1 MSTSALAAPSL
12 ATDTTGLLSTSL
24 STLIARAPLSLPPD
38 ASIQMGAQ
46 AMRDAG
52 VSSVLLMQGPH
63 LHGIVTDRD
72 LRNRVVA
79 QGLSPALP
87 LQHIASTD
95 LLCLPPQASALDAL
109 ALMAQHNIHHVP
121 VVDKERV
128 LGIVTPRDIGERQS
142 PSTVQLTRGIRKA
155 PDIAALAQLSA
166 QVPAIQQALV
176 RGGAGAQGIGRIVT
190 TVTDA
195 VTTRLIALAEQQLGP
210 APVPWVWVAAG
221 SQARQEQTA
230 RTDQDN
236 ALVLADEYDPVQ
248 HGAYFADFARFVC
261 DGLDACGYI
270 HCPGEMMAMHAQW
283 CQPLAQ
289 WRRYF
294 RKWIDQPEPM
304 ALLHSSVFFD
314 LRAVAGHT
322 PLLTQLRQEELA
334 RAQRSQLFLGH
345 MVGNALTQR
354 PPLNWLG
361 NIRPLRGPAHAG
373 CIDLKHSAIA
383 PMVDLARIYALAG
396 GLEAVNTQERLA
408 QAGALAG
415 GEVSAAAAQDL
426 GDALAFIAAVRL
438 VHQARQA
445 DAQQPPDN
453 FLPLAKLSRF
463 ERLQLK
469 QAFKLIQAQQ
479 AVLAKR
485 YPISR

>member
-1 MSTSALAAPSL
+1 MPTIVPPAASA
-12 ATDTTGLLSTSL
+12 DTTGLLGTPL
-24 STLIARAPLSLPPD
+24 SSLIARPPLALPPE
-38 ASIQMGAQ
+38 ATIQMGAQ

-52 VSSVLLMQGPH
+52 VSSVLLMQD
-63 LHGIVTDRD
+63 LRLLGIVTDRD

-79 QGLSPALP
+79 QGLSPSLP
-87 LQHIASTD
+87 LHSIASTD
-95 LLCLPPQASALDAL
+95 LRSLPPQASALDAL

-121 VVDKERV
+121 VLEQGRV
-128 LGIVTPRDIGERQS
+128 LGIVTPRDVGERQS
-142 PSTVQLTRGIRKA
+142 PSTVQLARGIRKA

-176 RGGAGAQGIGRIVT
+176 HGGAGAQGVGHIIT

-195 VTTRLIALAEQQLGP
+195 VTNRLIALAQQTLGP

-221 SQARQEQTA
+221 SQARREQTA

-236 ALVLADEYDPVQ
+236 ALLLDDAFDAEV
-248 HGAYFADFARFVC
+248 HGAYFEALARFVC
-261 DGLDACGYI
+261 DGLNACGYV
-270 HCPGEMMAMHAQW
+270 HCPGNMMAMNPQW
-283 CQPLAQ
+283 RQPLQQ

-304 ALLHSSVFFD
+304 ALMLSSVFFD

-322 PLLTQLRQEELA
+322 PLLTQLRQEELS
-334 RAQRSQLFLGH
+334 RAQRNQLFLGH

-361 NIRPLRGPAHAG
+361 GIRVLRDAAHPG

-383 PMVDLARIYALAG
+383 PVVDLARIYALAG

-408 QAGALAG
+408 QAGALSG
-415 GEVSAAAAQDL
+415 GAVSPAAAQDL
-426 GDALAFIAAVRL
+426 SDALGFIAALRL
-438 VHQARQA
+438 AHQARQA
-445 DAQQPPDN
+445 DAQQAPDN
-453 FLPLAKLSRF
+453 YLPLAKVSHF
-463 ERLQLK
+463 ERIQLK
-469 QAFKLIQAQQ
+469 QAFRVIQAQQ

>member
-1 MSTSALAAPSL
+1 M
-12 ATDTTGLLSTSL
+12 
-24 STLIARAPLSLPPD
+24 
-38 ASIQMGAQ
+38 
-46 AMRDAG
+46 
-52 VSSVLLMQGPH
+52 
-63 LHGIVTDRD
+63 
-72 LRNRVVA
+72 VA

-87 LQHIASTD
+87 LRQIASTA
-95 LLCLPPQASALDAL
+95 LHSLPPQASALDAL
-109 ALMAQHNIHHVP
+109 TLMAQHNIHHVP
-121 VVDKERV
+121 VLDQARV
-128 LGIVTPRDIGERQS
+128 LGIVTPRNVDARQS
-142 PSTVQLTRGIRKA
+142 PSVVQLARGIHKA
-155 PDIAALAQLSA
+155 PDIATLAQLSA
-166 QVPAIQQALV
+166 QVPALQQALV
-176 RGGAGAQGIGRIVT
+176 HGGAGAQGIGRIVT

-195 VTTRLIALAEQQLGP
+195 ITTRLIALAEQQLGP

-270 HCPGEMMAMHAQW
+270 HCPGEMMAMNAQW

-322 PLLTQLRQEELA
+322 PLLTQLRQEELSH
-334 RAQRSQLFLGH
+334 AQRSQLFLGH

-479 AVLAKR
+479 TVLAKR

>member
-1 MSTSALAAPSL
+1 MTDSFASVAPITADTS
-12 ATDTTGLLSTSL
+12 GLLGTPL
-24 STLIARAPLSLPPD
+24 SALIARPPLSLPPD

-52 VSSVLLMQGPH
+52 VSSVLLFQGEQ
-63 LHGIVTDRD
+63 LCGIVTDRD

-87 LQHIASTD
+87 LHQIASTT
-95 LLCLPPQASALDAL
+95 LHSLPPQASALDAL
-109 ALMAQHNIHHVP
+109 TLMAQHNIHHVP
-121 VVDKERV
+121 VIEQARV
-128 LGIVTPRDIGERQS
+128 LGIVTPRDVGERQS
-142 PSTVQLTRGIRKA
+142 PSVVQLARGIRKA
-155 PDIAALAQLSA
+155 PDIDTLAKLSR
-166 QVPAIQQALV
+166 QVPAMQQALV
-176 RGGAGAQGIGRIVT
+176 HGGAAAQGIGRIVT

-195 VTTRLIALAEQQLGP
+195 VTTRLIALAEHRLGP

-221 SQARQEQTA
+221 SQARMEQTA

-236 ALVLADEYDPVQ
+236 ALVLADEYDPAQ
-248 HGAYFADFARFVC
+248 HGAYFEAFARLVC

-270 HCPGEMMAMHAQW
+270 HCPGDMMAMNTQW
-283 CQPLAQ
+283 RQPLRQ

-304 ALLHSSVFFD
+304 ALMLSSVFFD

-322 PLLTQLRQEELA
+322 PLLTQLRQEELS
-334 RAQRSQLFLGH
+334 RAQRNQLFLGH

-361 NIRPLRGPAHAG
+361 GIRPIRGSAHAG
-373 CIDLKHSAIA
+373 CIDLKHGAIA
-383 PMVDLARIYALAG
+383 PVVDLARIYALAA

-415 GEVSAAAAQDL
+415 GEVSLAAAQDL
-426 GDALAFIAAVRL
+426 SDALAFIATVRL

-445 DAQQPPDN
+445 DAQQAPDN
-453 FLPLAKLSRF
+453 FLPLATLSHF
-463 ERLQLK
+463 ERIQLK
-469 QAFKLIQAQQ
+469 QAFKVIQAQQ

-485 YPISR
+485 YPIGR

>member
-1 MSTSALAAPSL
+1 MSTSALAAPCTI
-12 ATDTTGLLSTSL
+12 TDTTGLLGTPL
-24 STLIARAPLSLPPD
+24 SALIARAPLSLPPD

-52 VSSVLLMQGPH
+52 VSSVLLMQGPR

-128 LGIVTPRDIGERQS
+128 LGIVTPRDVGERQS

-176 RGGAGAQGIGRIVT
+176 RGGAGAQGVGRIIT

-195 VTTRLIALAEQQLGP
+195 VTIRLIALAEDTLGG

-221 SQARQEQTA
+221 SQARMEQTA

-236 ALVLADEYDPVQ
+236 ALLLDDAYDPAA
-248 HGAYFADFARFVC
+248 HGAYFEALARFVC
-261 DGLDACGYI
+261 DGLNACGYV
-270 HCPGEMMAMHAQW
+270 HCPGDMMAMNGQW
-283 CQPLAQ
+283 RQPLEQ

-294 RKWIDQPEPM
+294 RRWIDQPEPM
-304 ALLHSSVFFD
+304 ALMLSSVFFD
-314 LRAVAGHT
+314 LRAVTGHT
-322 PLLTQLRQEELA
+322 PLLTQLRQEELH

-345 MVGNALTQR
+345 MVGNALAQR

-361 NIRPLRGPAHAG
+361 GIRVLRDAAHAG

-383 PMVDLARIYALAG
+383 PVVDLARIYALAA

-408 QAGALAG
+408 QAGALVG
-415 GEVSAAAAQDL
+415 SEVSQDAAQDL
-426 GDALAFIAAVRL
+426 SDALSFIAAQRL
-438 VHQARQA
+438 AHQARQA
-445 DAQQPPDN
+445 DIGQAPDN
-453 FLPLAKLSRF
+453 YLPLASLSHF
-463 ERLQLK
+463 ERTQLK
-469 QAFKLIQAQQ
+469 QAFKVIQAQQ

>member
-1 MSTSALAAPSL
+1 MTDFSAAAAPIT
-12 ATDTTGLLSTSL
+12 ADTSGLLGTPL
-24 STLIARAPLSLPPD
+24 SALIARAPLCLPPD

-52 VSSVLLMQGPH
+52 VSSVLLMQGAQ
-63 LHGIVTDRD
+63 LCGIVTDRD

-87 LQHIASTD
+87 LRQIASTA
-95 LLCLPPQASALDAL
+95 LHSLPPQASALDAL
-109 ALMAQHNIHHVP
+109 TLMAQHNIHHVP
-121 VVDKERV
+121 VLDQARV
-128 LGIVTPRDIGERQS
+128 LGIVTPRNVDARQS
-142 PSTVQLTRGIRKA
+142 PSVVQLARGIHKA
-155 PDIAALAQLSA
+155 PDIATLAQLSA
-166 QVPAIQQALV
+166 QVPALQQALV
-176 RGGAGAQGIGRIVT
+176 HGGAGAQGIGRIVT

-195 VTTRLIALAEQQLGP
+195 ITTRLIALAEQQLGP

-270 HCPGEMMAMHAQW
+270 HCPGEMMAMNAQW

-322 PLLTQLRQEELA
+322 PLLTQLRQEELSH
-334 RAQRSQLFLGH
+334 AQRSQLFLGH